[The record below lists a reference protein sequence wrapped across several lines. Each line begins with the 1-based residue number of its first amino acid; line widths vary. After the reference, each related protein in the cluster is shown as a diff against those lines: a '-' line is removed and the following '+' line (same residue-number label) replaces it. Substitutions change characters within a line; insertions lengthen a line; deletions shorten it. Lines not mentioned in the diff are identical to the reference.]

1 MISSRPPQLYGSWV
15 LAAACTAPISVQE
28 PGRTRTIAGTRGRNR
43 GGPGLRLIVMT
54 AFPHMKSRAVTPRRP
69 AATIVPARPAGRAR
83 RRAAAITL
91 AGLTLA
97 ALAAC
102 NTAGSTGSSPGASAP
117 PIVTTPA
124 PRSGTPGS
132 PSGGSGCPKDLV
144 VPSTD
149 NSRTFCVAVGGTVTI
164 TATPDQAQGW
174 LPFDNS
180 GTALTPATSTPES
193 TGSAKVLAAFTAASP
208 GTSTISASHRNCPSP
223 APGSVSCNSI
233 ALWKV
238 TITVK

>member
-1 MISSRPPQLYGSWV
+1 
-15 LAAACTAPISVQE
+15 
-28 PGRTRTIAGTRGRNR
+28 
-43 GGPGLRLIVMT
+43 
-54 AFPHMKSRAVTPRRP
+54 MKPRAVTARRRS
-69 AATIVPARPAGRAR
+69 AAIAPDGLAVVVR
-83 RRAAAITL
+83 RRAAAIAV
-91 AGLTLA
+91 AGLSVA

-102 NTAGSTGSSPGASAP
+102 NSAGSTGSSPGASAP

-124 PRSGTPGS
+124 PSGSGTAGS

-149 NSRTFCVAVGGTVTI
+149 NTRTFCVAVGGTVTI

-174 LPFDNS
+174 LPFDS
-180 GTALTPATSTPES
+180 TGTALTAAASTPEA
-193 TGSAKVLAAFTAASP
+193 TGSAKVLAAFTATSP
-208 GTSTISASHRNCPSP
+208 GTSTISSSHRNCPSA
-223 APGSVSCNSI
+223 APGSVSCHSI

>member
-1 MISSRPPQLYGSWV
+1 MIDDRPPQLYGSWA
-15 LAAACTAPISVQE
+15 LAAKPRTPPNSRTTAD
-28 PGRTRTIAGTRGRNR
+28 GREWNRRDRGTR
-43 GGPGLRLIVMT
+43 LIAMT
-54 AFPHMKSRAVTPRRP
+54 AFPHMKSRAVTTRR
-69 AATIVPARPAGRAR
+69 T
-83 RRAAAITL
+83 AAAIAV
-91 AGLTLA
+91 AGLAVASLG
-97 ALAAC
+97 AC
-102 NTAGSTGSSPGASAP
+102 NAAGSTGSSPGASAP

-124 PRSGTPGS
+124 PSGSGTAG
-132 PSGGSGCPKDLV
+132 SGGSGCPKNLV

-174 LPFDNS
+174 LPFDNT
-180 GTALTPATSTPES
+180 GTALTPAASTPAA

-208 GTSTISASHRNCPSP
+208 GTSMVSSSHRNCPSA
-223 APGSVSCNSI
+223 APGGVSCHSI

>member
-1 MISSRPPQLYGSWV
+1 MIDDRPPQLYRSSA
-15 LAAACTAPISVQE
+15 LAAAYTAEVPYKRRYARE
-28 PGRTRTIAGTRGRNR
+28 RNHRGR
-43 GGPGLRLIVMT
+43 GIRLIDMT
-54 AFPHMKSRAVTPRRP
+54 AFPHMKSRAVT
-69 AATIVPARPAGRAR
+69 AH
-83 RRAAAITL
+83 RRAGSIAL
-91 AGLTLA
+91 AGLALA

-124 PRSGTPGS
+124 PSGSGTAGS
-132 PSGGSGCPKDLV
+132 PSGGSGCPKNLV

-149 NSRTFCVAVGGTVTI
+149 NARTFCVAVGGTVTI

-174 LPFDNS
+174 LPFDNT
-180 GTALTPATSTPES
+180 GTALTVAASTPAA
-193 TGSAKVLAAFTAASP
+193 TGSAKVLAAFAATAP
-208 GTSTISASHRNCPSP
+208 GTSTVSSSHRNCPSA
-223 APGSVSCNSI
+223 APGSVSCHSI